1 MIYGVSAKKFLWDLY
16 EQVSSDN
23 VFNGAAAL
31 AYYLTL
37 AIFPAMILL
46 MTAIPYLPIE
56 DLDSA
61 IMDVLGTVLPP
72 EAYGLVEG
80 VVTEVTSERRGGLLS
95 FGLLGTIWAAT
106 TGMYAIMQQLNI
118 TYKVTEARNF
128 FWGRFIAL
136 MLSLLFGVLVL
147 GAFSLVVLG
156 GYIEVWAGEY
166 FGLPEVMVSIFSILR
181 WVIVIIAMLLG
192 FAIIYYFAPN
202 VKQKF
207 KFITPGSLFGSTL
220 LILAS
225 LGFTAYT
232 RNFADYS
239 ATYGSIGAVIVLMLW
254 LYMAGLVILI
264 GSVINV
270 LLEHYSPDGKQ
281 MGERVKGEHDN
292 LDTAT
297 NANASG
303 QATNPPRSPA

>member
-16 EQVSSDN
+16 QQISSDN

-31 AYYLTL
+31 GFYLTL
-37 AIFPAMILL
+37 AIFPALILL
-46 MTAIPYLPIE
+46 MSTIPYWPIE
-56 DLDSA
+56 EIDSA

-72 EAYGLVEG
+72 EASGLVEG
-80 VVTEVTSERRGGLLS
+80 VVTEVTTQRRGDLLS

-106 TGMYAIMQQLNI
+106 TGMYAIMQQLNM
-118 TYKVTEARNF
+118 TYKVTEARSF
-128 FWGRFIAL
+128 LWGRFIAL
-136 MLSLLFGVLVL
+136 MLSMLFGVLVL
-147 GAFSLVVLG
+147 GAFSLIVLG
-156 GYIEVWAGEY
+156 GYIEAWAGEY
-166 FGLPEVMVSIFSILR
+166 FGLPEVMMTIFGVLR
-181 WVIVIIAMLLG
+181 WVIVVVGMLLG

-207 KFITPGSLFGSTL
+207 KFITVGSLFGSTL
-220 LILAS
+220 LIIAS
-225 LGFTAYT
+225 LGFAVYT

-239 ATYGSIGAVIVLMLW
+239 ATYGSIGAVIILMLW

-281 MGERVKGEHDN
+281 MGERVKGEHDGISPV
-292 LDTAT
+292 
-297 NANASG
+297 AN
-303 QATNPPRSPA
+303 

>member
-1 MIYGVSAKKFLWDLY
+1 MLYGVSAKKFMWDLY
-16 EQVSSDN
+16 QQISSDN

-31 AYYLTL
+31 AFYLTL
-37 AIFPAMILL
+37 AIFPALILL

-56 DLDSA
+56 QVDSA

-72 EAYGLVEG
+72 EASGLVEG
-80 VVTEVTSERRGGLLS
+80 VVMEVTSERRGGLLS
-95 FGLLGTIWAAT
+95 FGLLATIWAAT
-106 TGMYAIMQQLNI
+106 TGMYAIMQQLNM
-118 TYKVTEARNF
+118 TYKVTEARSF
-128 FWGRFIAL
+128 LWGRFIAL

-156 GYIEVWAGEY
+156 GYIEAWAGEY
-166 FGLPEVMVSIFSILR
+166 FGLPEVMMKIFAILR
-181 WVIVIIAMLLG
+181 WIIVIFAMLLG

-207 KFITPGSLFGSTL
+207 KFITVGSLFGSTL

-225 LGFTAYT
+225 IGFAIYT
-232 RNFADYS
+232 QNFADYS
-239 ATYGSIGAVIVLMLW
+239 ATYGSIGAVIILMLW

-281 MGERVKGEHDN
+281 IGERIKGEHD
-292 LDTAT
+292 AI
-297 NANASG
+297 
-303 QATNPPRSPA
+303 NPLTS

>member
-16 EQVSSDN
+16 VQVSSDN

-31 AYYLTL
+31 AFYLTL
-37 AIFPAMILL
+37 AIFPTLILL
-46 MTAIPYLPIE
+46 MTAIPYLPVD

-61 IMDVLGTVLPP
+61 IMDVLGTALPP

-80 VVTEVTSERRGGLLS
+80 VVEEVTSQRRGGLLS

-118 TYKVTEARNF
+118 TYKVTEARSF
-128 FWGRFIAL
+128 LWGRFLAL
-136 MLSLLFGVLVL
+136 LLSLLFGVLVL

-156 GYIEVWAGEY
+156 GYIEAWAGEF
-166 FGLPEVMVSIFSILR
+166 FGLPEVMVTIFGVLR
-181 WVIVIIAMLLG
+181 WIIVIIGMLLG

-207 KFITPGSLFGSTL
+207 KFITVGSLFGSTL
-220 LILAS
+220 MILAS
-225 LGFTAYT
+225 LAFAAYT
-232 RNFADYS
+232 RNFADYN
-239 ATYGSIGAVIVLMLW
+239 ATYGSIGAVIILMLW

-281 MGERVKGEHDN
+281 MGERVKGEHDGV
-292 LDTAT
+292 DPV
-297 NANASG
+297 AN
-303 QATNPPRSPA
+303 